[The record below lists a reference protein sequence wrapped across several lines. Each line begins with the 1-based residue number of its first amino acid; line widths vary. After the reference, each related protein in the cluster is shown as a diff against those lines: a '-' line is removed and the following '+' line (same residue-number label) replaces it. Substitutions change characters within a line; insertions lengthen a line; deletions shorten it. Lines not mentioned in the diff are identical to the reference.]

1 MPAYRRLKR
10 QGNVTGLSDDSVT
23 LSNTAGTAQTA
34 TAIAFDTD
42 GGDDSASYTG
52 PVPGLAGTQS
62 VVVTDAETTPT
73 ASPSSTSASATATP
87 ESSSNASSGD
97 LPLGTVIGACVGAF
111 AGAALIV
118 LFGIWLYNRATPRRR
133 GGDRSISA
141 LSNRRG
147 DRARS
152 QSGAE
157 FWNKLGDG
165 RDRESGSD
173 HWTDPETKQVEGG
186 VTRMEN
192 MFKKSPSIRTA
203 YTHTTEKSFEEPL
216 PSSFGVY
223 HPNLAR
229 ELAGAGPDEPEP
241 PRPFLHRI
249 ETTPA
254 FAWHD
259 SATGSL
265 ASLKSSNAEGRMSP
279 SLSVAIPTPPAQ
291 ASPLHQWET
300 AEVLNFDPS
309 SDADPRNPFSPPTSH
324 AALPDEPTTPL
335 SNRRSIG
342 NPFFKSQEGT
352 YRRRSSS
359 TLTPKK
365 DKGKG
370 RSIPSVVEPPADA
383 EDPFQDANP
392 FSDPVTRHASAM
404 TATTAATH
412 DSVVTNDRA
421 LQNLIAVLDTGAHNS
436 LSPPRHDS
444 YMTVSSAYSDASE
457 VMGTPPHSPSPNAR

>member
-1 MPAYRRLKR
+1 MPAYRRVKR
-10 QGNVTGLSDDSVT
+10 QGRVIGLSDDSVT
-23 LSNTAGTAQTA
+23 LSNTADTAQTA

-42 GGDDSASYTG
+42 GPDDTESYTG
-52 PVPGLAGTQS
+52 AVPGLAGTQS
-62 VVVTDAETTPT
+62 VVVTDAKASATA
-73 ASPSSTSASATATP
+73 ASPSSTSVSATATP

-97 LPLGTVIGACVGAF
+97 LPLGTVIGACIGAF

-118 LFGIWLYNRATPRRR
+118 LFGIWLYNRSAPRRR
-133 GGDRSISA
+133 ARS
-141 LSNRRG
+141 LSNRHG
-147 DRARS
+147 DRARA

-165 RDRESGSD
+165 RDRDSGSGS
-173 HWTDPETKQVEGG
+173 WQDPETKQVDGG

-203 YTHTTEKSFEEPL
+203 YTHTTEKSFEA
-216 PSSFGVY
+216 SSFGVY

-229 ELAGAGPDEPEP
+229 ELAGAGPDEPQA
-241 PRPFLHRI
+241 PRPFLQRI
-249 ETTPA
+249 DTAPA
-254 FAWHD
+254 FPWHD

-265 ASLKSSNAEGRMSP
+265 ASLRSSNAEGRMSP

-291 ASPLHQWET
+291 ASPLHRWES

-309 SDADPRNPFSPPTSH
+309 TDADPRNPFSPPIEH
-324 AALPDEPTTPL
+324 AALPEEPASPT
-335 SNRRSIG
+335 SRRRSIG
-342 NPFFKSQEGT
+342 NPFFKGGESA

-370 RSIPSVVEPPADA
+370 RAIPSVIEPAADDDG
-383 EDPFQDANP
+383 EDPFRDANP
-392 FSDPVTRHASAM
+392 FSDPVARHASAI

-421 LQNLIAVLDTGAHNS
+421 LQNLISVLDAGAHGS
-436 LSPPRHDS
+436 LAPPRHDS
-444 YMTVSSAYSDASE
+444 YMTVSSVYSDASD
-457 VMGTPPHSPSPNAR
+457 VMGSPPHSPANAAR